1 MGVNALRSLW
11 SCIVEETKSGELEA
25 LQEVLYT

>member
-1 MGVNALRSLW
+1 MDGNALRSFR
-11 SCIVEETKSGELEA
+11 SCIDKETKSGELGA